1 MSSFEIPLQP
11 RWRSALFL
19 VALLAGCG
27 LVAFEALRIGTAA
40 TLGGSVDVLKLRRA
54 VALDPANPALHHRL
68 GLFSFYALDSPLPS
82 EGLRQLQ
89 LATQLNGSIA
99 TYWVGLASAYDS
111 IGDRSGAGAA
121 FARAVALS
129 PTTPR
134 FHWLAGNYDLRT
146 GQSAEAM
153 SEFARLLSLV
163 AQITARPDSTA
174 ESDQYIPAVFE
185 LCLRAF
191 NDPEA
196 VFQKVV
202 SPANSLKL
210 KLAYA
215 VHLCAQHRI
224 DPASRVWTET
234 VANGSSFQFS
244 LAEPYLDCLLSLGN
258 YQRAENAWEDLV
270 RLGVV
275 RKPVAQEGENLVFNG
290 SFEQSP
296 LNSGFD
302 WRCIQAPGYSIVF
315 PDSDAYQGTRC
326 LRLDFTLKQNVDY
339 EPVVQI
345 VPVLPYKTYLLKA
358 YARSADITSDSGPCL
373 RVRDPANPSE
383 LDASSAVTVGTK
395 PWNPIGL
402 TFTTGAD
409 TQAVRLSVWRARSR
423 SFPFEIS
430 GTFWLDAVSLKE
442 ADASAAGGGR

>member
-68 GLFSFYALDSPLPS
+68 GLFSFYALDNPLPS

-185 LCLRAF
+185 LCLGDFWPDCHQHALHQTVGKHIGGNTIAGDLSVGWLPKRLAGVAIQWHWRLGILI
-191 NDPEA
+191 NREECAIKLSGGLRGLLEIGIGDSA
-196 VFQKVV
+196 GVV
-202 SPANSLKL
+202 NPPRSPA
-210 KLAYA
+210 
-215 VHLCAQHRI
+215 
-224 DPASRVWTET
+224 
-234 VANGSSFQFS
+234 
-244 LAEPYLDCLLSLGN
+244 LLL
-258 YQRAENAWEDLV
+258 L
-270 RLGVV
+270 
-275 RKPVAQEGENLVFNG
+275 QE
-290 SFEQSP
+290 
-296 LNSGFD
+296 
-302 WRCIQAPGYSIVF
+302 
-315 PDSDAYQGTRC
+315 
-326 LRLDFTLKQNVDY
+326 
-339 EPVVQI
+339 
-345 VPVLPYKTYLLKA
+345 
-358 YARSADITSDSGPCL
+358 
-373 RVRDPANPSE
+373 
-383 LDASSAVTVGTK
+383 
-395 PWNPIGL
+395 
-402 TFTTGAD
+402 
-409 TQAVRLSVWRARSR
+409 
-423 SFPFEIS
+423 
-430 GTFWLDAVSLKE
+430 
-442 ADASAAGGGR
+442 